1 VTKLSKTRWPL
12 FRFLGKLLLHD
23 FVVPTRRL
31 ISLISLGSIVIILG
45 YLFEL
50 GMYAFWAY
58 NCLLLI
64 FSLIDILLLPRRR
77 EWSIERLLP
86 ERVDVRQKFEV
97 QLRLTTRQ
105 PHIVRIELVDD
116 LPSSFKTR
124 QQNDTTISRKIEK
137 SASTA
142 STEVTPTDQVPIAT
156 TATQAIPGSTTT
168 AQKEPSTATTVTQT
182 IPVSTTTAQ
191 KEPLTAPPT
200 TTTGMFQ
207 GTSGTFS
214 YPTRAEERGRFTFS
228 NVFLRYYG
236 GLGLWKKQVLI
247 KLPQEIRVYPDLSA
261 VRGVLGSLQNAL
273 ILDGNRIY
281 RKQRSGSDFHYVRE
295 YTEGDEPRHMNWKAS
310 ARTAKLMTNEYRPE
324 KGKVVTLLLD
334 CGRMMGI
341 ELDGQV
347 KLDRCLEAALALAS
361 VALKQGDQVSLL
373 AFSNQVKVYVPP
385 GKGIT
390 HLHALTEAVFDLK
403 HDFVEPSYSA
413 ALIYLQRMLK
423 KRSFIVL
430 FSDMESY
437 LYDSGLLPYMQR
449 IRRGNPTLLLSLGD
463 PLLHDWAR
471 IQAENSHQ
479 AYVQS
484 IAHKFTMDRKRY
496 IHSMTGQGIP
506 VLEVPADQLTLSAV
520 NAYLELKSRDAL

>member
-1 VTKLSKTRWPL
+1 MTKLSKTRWPL

-31 ISLISLGSIVIILG
+31 IILISLGSIVIILG
-45 YLFEL
+45 YLLEL

-58 NCLLLI
+58 NSLLLI
-64 FSLIDILLLPRRR
+64 FSLIDLLLLPRRG

-86 ERVDVRQKFEV
+86 ERVDVRQNFEV
-97 QLRLTTRQ
+97 QFRLTTRQ

-116 LPSSFKTR
+116 LPSSFRTR
-124 QQNDTTISRKIEK
+124 QQSYTTTSQKRAK
-137 SASTA
+137 SAPTASTA
-142 STEVTPTDQVPIAT
+142 PIA
-156 TATQAIPGSTTT
+156 P
-168 AQKEPSTATTVTQT
+168 ATT
-182 IPVSTTTAQ
+182 S
-191 KEPLTAPPT
+191 
-200 TTTGMFQ
+200 GMFQ
-207 GTSGTFS
+207 GTSGIFT
-214 YPTRAEERGRFTFS
+214 YPTCAEERGRYTFHH
-228 NVFLRYYG
+228 VFLRYYG
-236 GLGLWKKQVLI
+236 GLGLWKKQI
-247 KLPQEIRVYPDLSA
+247 RIELPQEIRVYPDLSA
-261 VRGVLGSLQNAL
+261 ARGILGSLQNAL

-281 RKQRSGSDFHYVRE
+281 RKQRSGSDFHYVRD

-373 AFSNQVKVYVPP
+373 AFSNRVKVYVPP

-403 HDFVEPSYSA
+403 HDFVEPSYST
-413 ALIYLQRMLK
+413 ALVYLQRMLK

-430 FSDMESY
+430 FSDMESC

-463 PLLHDWAR
+463 PLLHDWVR
-471 IQAENSHQ
+471 IQANNSHQ
-479 AYVQS
+479 AYIQS

-506 VLEVPADQLTLSAV
+506 VLDVPADQLTLSAV